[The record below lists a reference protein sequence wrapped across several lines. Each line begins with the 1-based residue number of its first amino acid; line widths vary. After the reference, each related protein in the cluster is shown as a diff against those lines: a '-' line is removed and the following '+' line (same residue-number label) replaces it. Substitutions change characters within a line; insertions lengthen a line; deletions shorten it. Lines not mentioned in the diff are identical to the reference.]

1 MTAPAAAAALALTG
15 AAREAA
21 IAEARARRAAEK
33 ARWAAKAEAAAAK
46 KAAEAAAE
54 AAPAPKASRR
64 YVAAVEVYYPEDGET
79 LILSRHSSVELAEKA
94 ARTQNNRD
102 NGTVARVISL

>member
-46 KAAEAAAE
+46 KAAEAAAK

-64 YVAAVEVYYPEDGET
+64 FVAAVEVYYPEAGET
-79 LILSRHSSVELAEKA
+79 LVISRHSSVELAEKA
-94 ARTQNNRD
+94 ARTQNNRA

>member
-46 KAAEAAAE
+46 KAAEAAAK
-54 AAPAPKASRR
+54 AAPAPKAPRR
-64 YVAAVEVYYPEDGET
+64 YIAAVEVYYPDDGET

>member
-21 IAEARARRAAEK
+21 IAEARARRAERE
-33 ARWAAKAEAAAAK
+33 ARWAAKAEAAAAE
-46 KAAEAAAE
+46 KAAEAAAK
-54 AAPAPKASRR
+54 AAPAPKAARR
-64 YVAAVEVYYPEDGET
+64 FVAAVEVYYPADGET
-79 LILSRHSSVELAEKA
+79 LVMSRHSTVELAEKA
-94 ARTQNNRD
+94 ARTHNNRA

>member
-33 ARWAAKAEAAAAK
+33 ARWAAKAK
-46 KAAEAAAE
+46 

-79 LILSRHSSVELAEKA
+79 LIMSRHSSVELAEKA

>member
-15 AAREAA
+15 ADREAA
-21 IAEARARRAAEK
+21 IAEARTRRAERE
-33 ARWAAKAEAAAAK
+33 ARWAAKAEAAEAEK
-46 KAAEAAAE
+46 VAEAAAN

>member
-15 AAREAA
+15 ADREAA
-21 IAEARARRAAEK
+21 IAEARARQAAMK

-46 KAAEAAAE
+46 KAAEAAAK

-64 YVAAVEVYYPEDGET
+64 YVAAVEVFYPEEGVT
-79 LILSRHSSVELAEKA
+79 RTISHHSTVELAEKA